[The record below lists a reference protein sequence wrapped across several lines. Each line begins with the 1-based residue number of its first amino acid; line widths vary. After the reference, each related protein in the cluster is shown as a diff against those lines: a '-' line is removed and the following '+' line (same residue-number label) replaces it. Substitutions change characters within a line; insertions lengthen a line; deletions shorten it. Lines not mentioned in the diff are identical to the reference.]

1 MVAKKPEAVRSG
13 APDDDEALNL
23 QNDIAL
29 QRLLRESNLLS
40 EHATKDDPG
49 RLRHLTLDA
58 RISHLGG
65 KEVTKGNV
73 PLRIRKGIQTAK
85 KTRQEKGEQEA
96 KEAGILMPVKRKA
109 KASKPRERG
118 LNTASAVGKFKN
130 GMLKINEREI
140 RRVNNSGSQGQRRGK
155 SIKKLFK

>member
-1 MVAKKPEAVRSG
+1 MATKKPQAVRSG
-13 APDDDEALNL
+13 TPEDDEAQKL
-23 QNDIAL
+23 QNDLAL

-40 EHATKDDPG
+40 EHASKDDPG
-49 RLRHLTLDA
+49 RLHHLTLDA

-65 KEVTKGNV
+65 KEIAKGNV
-73 PLRIRKGIQTAK
+73 PLKIRKGIETAK
-85 KTRQEKGEQEA
+85 KTRQEKGEREA

-109 KASKPRERG
+109 KVEKPRERG
-118 LNTASAVGKFKN
+118 LKTASGVGKFKN